1 MTYEKFLETIR
12 KEVQNRADSDL
23 RVYMQDCI
31 KNNDVIYN
39 GLTIMDANFNLAPT
53 IYLNNFYDRYGD
65 DIDSAVEEVLRIY
78 YENKPDSK
86 YDMSFFK
93 VWESVKDKIA
103 YKIVNTEWNSNLL
116 RDVPHISFL
125 DLSVVFYM
133 ILEHDDEG
141 NATVL
146 LHNEHLKAWDKTAD
160 DLFEVAKVNTQKI
173 IPYTIKDIFDTMAGI
188 IGIDKSE
195 LELPLM
201 CDEND
206 VVPMYVITNKSMLY
220 GACAM
225 LEKDLLKNLGEKFGS
240 FIIIPSSVHEL
251 IIVPSEQDSCDME
264 YFSEIINEVN
274 TSQLAEEEVLSD
286 HAYFYNADT
295 NEITY
300 KKSEFIG

>member
-12 KEVQNRADSDL
+12 KEVQKRADSDWC
-23 RVYMQDCI
+23 VYLQDFI
-31 KNNDVIYN
+31 KNNDVVYN
-39 GLTIMDANFNLAPT
+39 GLTIMDSNFNLAPT

-78 YENKPDSK
+78 NENKPDSK

-146 LHNEHLKAWDKTAD
+146 LHNEHLKAYWKCMILTKQ
-160 DLFEVAKVNTQKI
+160 LKI
-173 IPYTIKDIFDTMAGI
+173 ILMQQIRKISLRSTGLETYMQIRRTKNNMIWIK
-188 IGIDKSE
+188 
-195 LELPLM
+195 
-201 CDEND
+201 
-206 VVPMYVITNKSMLY
+206 
-220 GACAM
+220 
-225 LEKDLLKNLGEKFGS
+225 
-240 FIIIPSSVHEL
+240 H
-251 IIVPSEQDSCDME
+251 
-264 YFSEIINEVN
+264 
-274 TSQLAEEEVLSD
+274 
-286 HAYFYNADT
+286 
-295 NEITY
+295 
-300 KKSEFIG
+300 

>member
-1 MTYEKFLETIR
+1 MDSKF
-12 KEVQNRADSDL
+12 N
-23 RVYMQDCI
+23 C
-31 KNNDVIYN
+31 
-39 GLTIMDANFNLAPT
+39 APT

-65 DIDSAVEEVLRIY
+65 DIDCAVEEVLRIY

-146 LHNEHLKAWDKTAD
+146 LRNEHLKAWDKTAE
-160 DLFEVAKVNTQKI
+160 DLFEIAKVNTQKI

-195 LELPLM
+195 LEIPLM

-206 VVPMYVITNKSMLY
+206 VAPMYVITNKLMLY

-251 IIVPSEQDSCDME
+251 IIVPSEQHSCDME

-300 KKSEFIG
+300 KKSEFVG